1 MYKKSLGRFKFTLKD
16 DYEFNYSIIINVM
29 YLNRKPILQVID
41 SVTTFEA
48 TRFLKDMSA
57 RTAQNTLR
65 TCQIDTYLS
74 PLDIVVHDTRKN
86 FVFTEFKQL
95 VNSMAIEIK
104 EVLVEAYNSVSL
116 VKRYHTPLRR
126 VYKIIQDELKDEHIN
141 KEMIL
146 QIAIKAINDSV
157 GPNSIVPTLL
167 VFGTYPRLTEIDPLT
182 LSVTKRVEA
191 IYTVTKEV
199 HYLYIERQVKDAL
212 TIHNGPNTKITLDL
226 PLQSDVRV

>member
-1 MYKKSLGRFKFTLKD
+1 
-16 DYEFNYSIIINVM
+16 
-29 YLNRKPILQVID
+29 
-41 SVTTFEA
+41 
-48 TRFLKDMSA
+48 
-57 RTAQNTLR
+57 
-65 TCQIDTYLS
+65 LS

-146 QIAIKAINDSV
+146 
-157 GPNSIVPTLL
+157 
-167 VFGTYPRLTEIDPLT
+167 
-182 LSVTKRVEA
+182 
-191 IYTVTKEV
+191 
-199 HYLYIERQVKDAL
+199 
-212 TIHNGPNTKITLDL
+212 
-226 PLQSDVRV
+226 